1 MTLSFDG
8 DCPSRPADDP
18 CQALRSVVSAACNL
32 VGDNGRPAAS
42 DRMREDLDV
51 VEVDGI
57 ATSAAYLAA
66 CVEHPEFRAG
76 DVTADFIAGI
86 TRRCRRPGDWARG
99 RRIVSTRAGILRP
112 RLMASYTIRFRHP
125 NAPAMQRTPLA

>member
-1 MTLSFDG
+1 M
-8 DCPSRPADDP
+8 
-18 CQALRSVVSAACNL
+18 SAACNL
-32 VGDNGRPAAS
+32 VRGNDRSAAS

-66 CVEHPEFRAG
+66 CMEHPEFRAG

-112 RLMASYTIRFRHP
+112 PHGFTHDSLQASQRARHAANSVGLMP
-125 NAPAMQRTPLA
+125 